1 MTESQLLD
9 LQVRAVRD
17 KRAAAAFLFGIS
29 WLICLSMLGPLPA
42 EIAGVRFATGV
53 VTLGAAARWIAATA
67 ELLTLTEGSRVR
79 WWTVLLFRPT
89 ELLKFPG
96 LIGE

>member
-29 WLICLSMLGPLPA
+29 WLICLSILGPLPA
-42 EIAGVRFATGV
+42 EIAAVRFVTGI
-53 VTLGAAARWIAATA
+53 VTLVAGARWIAATA
-67 ELLTLTEGSRVR
+67 ELLTLQERAPIR
-79 WWTVLLFRPT
+79 WWTVLLRRPA
-89 ELLKFPG
+89 ELVKFPG
-96 LIGE
+96 LLGE